1 MAEEVEITG
10 TILDMAV
17 LRVGRARREG
27 QKFFL
32 VQDSATQQ
40 KYPLY
45 IARGMFASGHKF
57 WKVDLQVG
65 DKITVKGKTQKLVS
79 QRMSGVKIIKESDLE
94 HKDAGVMA
102 YAVVV
107 VPKEMSKLEGPH

>member
-32 VQDSATQQ
+32 VQDSATQK

-57 WKVDLQVG
+57 WKMDLQVG
-65 DKITVKGKTQKLVS
+65 DRVQLRGKTQKLVS
-79 QRMSGVKIIKESDLE
+79 QRMSGVRIIKESDLE

-107 VPKEMSKLEGPH
+107 VPKEMSKLEGS

>member
-17 LRVGRARREG
+17 LRIGEGHSEG

-32 VQDSATQQ
+32 VQDSATQK

-57 WKVDLQVG
+57 WKTDLQVC
-65 DKITVKGKTQKLVS
+65 DRIAVKGKVQKLVS
-79 QRMSGVKIIKESDLE
+79 QRVSGMKIISESDME

-102 YAVVV
+102 YAKVV
-107 VPKEMSKLEGPH
+107 VPKEISKLEG

>member
-10 TILDMAV
+10 TIIDMATARGRRS
-17 LRVGRARREG
+17 LRQD

-32 VQDSATQQ
+32 VQDSVTQK

-45 IARGMFASGHKF
+45 IARGLFSSGHKF
-57 WKVDLQVG
+57 WKTDLQVG
-65 DKITVKGKTQKLVS
+65 DKVVVKGKVQNLVS
-79 QRMSGVKIIKESDLE
+79 QHLAGVTMVRESDLE

-102 YAVVV
+102 YAKVV
-107 VPKEMSKLEGPH
+107 VPKEMSKLEGS

>member
-10 TILDMAV
+10 TILDMATARGRRS
-17 LRVGRARREG
+17 LRQD

-32 VQDSATQQ
+32 VQDSVTQK

-45 IARGMFASGHKF
+45 ITNDIFTSSHKF
-57 WKVDLQVG
+57 WKTDLRVG
-65 DKITVKGKTQKLVS
+65 DRIMVKGKVQKLVS
-79 QRMSGVKIIKESDLE
+79 QHMAGVKMVQESDLE

-102 YAVVV
+102 YAKVV
-107 VPKEMSKLEGPH
+107 VPKEMSKLEGS